1 MKSISVILGL
11 VFAAAALI
19 ASAADEP
26 KTLTLKEARDLAL
39 HKHPKITVA
48 ELQALIAKQAT
59 REARSGFLPS
69 LSANLAAVGAVDDNT
84 RIASPNLPVSSV
96 FDRASAAIS
105 LSQLVTDF
113 GRTAN
118 LTESARLHA
127 RAGEQNVAATRAQI
141 ILQVDAAYFG
151 GLQAEA
157 VFRVAQATVQTRQL
171 LRDQVSAL
179 ASNQLKSELDASFA
193 EVGLQEAKLARLKA
207 ENEVQ
212 SSFATLAALLDSR
225 EMETSRL
232 VDEPSPGP
240 LAGNS
245 SELIGLALAGR
256 PELLRLR
263 LERDSTMTFAKAERA
278 LRYPNISLQGTAGV
292 TPYHD
297 GDLNRDYAAGGVIMN
312 VPLFSGYLYDA
323 REKAAAL
330 RAQAAEAALQEEE
343 NNVVRDVRIAW
354 LNANNAYERVGVSA
368 KLLEQAR
375 LSYTLADARYKVGTS
390 AIVELGQAQLSLT
403 SAELTLAAARYEYL
417 IRRSILDFQTGQLR

>member
-84 RIASPNLPVSSV
+84 RIASANLPVSSV

-118 LTESARLHA
+118 LTESARLRA

-141 ILQVDAAYFG
+141 VLQVDAAYFG

-263 LERDSTMTFAKAERA
+263 LERDSTMKFAKAERA
-278 LRYPNISLQGTAGV
+278 LRYPNISLQGAAGV
-292 TPYHD
+292 IPYHD
-297 GDLNRDYAAGGVIMN
+297 GDLNHDYAAGGVIMN

>member
-1 MKSISVILGL
+1 M
-11 VFAAAALI
+11 I

-39 HKHPKITVA
+39 LKHPKITIA

-118 LTESARLHA
+118 LTESARLRA

-225 EMETSRL
+225 EMETSLL

-263 LERDSTMTFAKAERA
+263 LERDSTMKFAKAERA
-278 LRYPNISLQGTAGV
+278 LRYPNISLQGAAGV
-292 TPYHD
+292 IPYHD
-297 GDLNRDYAAGGVIMN
+297 GDLNHDYAAGGVIMN

>member
-118 LTESARLHA
+118 LTESARLRA

-225 EMETSRL
+225 EMETSLL

-263 LERDSTMTFAKAERA
+263 LERDSTMKFAKAERA
-278 LRYPNISLQGTAGV
+278 LRYPNISLQGAAGV
-292 TPYHD
+292 IPYHD
-297 GDLNRDYAAGGVIMN
+297 GDLNHDYAAGGVIMN

-417 IRRSILDFQTGQLR
+417 IRRSILDFQTGQLK